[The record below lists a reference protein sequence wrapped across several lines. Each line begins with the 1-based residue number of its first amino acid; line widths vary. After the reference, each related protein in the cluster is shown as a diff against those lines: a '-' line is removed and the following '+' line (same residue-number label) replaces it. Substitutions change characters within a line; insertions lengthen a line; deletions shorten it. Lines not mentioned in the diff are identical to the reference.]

1 MPGTSLRLYFSIS
14 SICPIHCADFHEPEK
29 LKQLGAHRSLKEQ
42 DRALMDLHKFY
53 SSLAIQNDN
62 KIVVLLIDGLGGTS
76 HKDYG
81 YKTELEYANHP
92 NLDRLASQ
100 GATGMLTPVLPGIT
114 PGSGPA
120 HLGLFG
126 LDPISF
132 NIGRGVLEALG
143 IGVVPNPTDV
153 FARGNFCTV
162 DDEGII
168 VDRRA
173 GRIPTHI
180 CEQRLALLRDIRVPG
195 CDIELYAVQD
205 HRFVLQLKG
214 TGLEADISDT
224 DPGTIGAKPTP
235 AKAQNRHAETT
246 AKIVNAF
253 VDQASDR
260 LKGQSAANAL
270 VLRGFSMLPKIPSLH
285 VLYGLRS
292 AALAVYPM
300 YKGLARTVGMDI
312 LECGKTFSDQLQTLE
327 AHWDK
332 YDYFFIHYKYTDS
345 CGEDGDFLSK
355 VKHIEA
361 LDNSIGS
368 LVQLDPAVL
377 AVTGDHSTPAAL
389 KSHSWHPVPLL
400 LVSPTCRRDGS
411 TAFTEAACAK
421 GSLGNLESK
430 YLMGLLLGHALR
442 LEKFGA

>member
-1 MPGTSLRLYFSIS
+1 M
-14 SICPIHCADFHEPEK
+14 
-29 LKQLGAHRSLKEQ
+29 Q
-42 DRALMDLHKFY
+42 LHKFY
-53 SSLAIQNDN
+53 SSLAIRNDN

-92 NLDRLASQ
+92 NLDRLASC
-100 GATGMLTPVLPGIT
+100 GTTGMLTPVLPGIT

-143 IGVVPNPTDV
+143 IGIVPKATDV
-153 FARGNFCTV
+153 LARGNFCTV
-162 DDEGII
+162 DDEGVII
-168 VDRRA
+168 DRRA
-173 GRIPTHI
+173 GRIPTDI

-195 CDIELYAVQD
+195 SDIELHAVQD
-205 HRFVLQLKG
+205 HRFVLRLKG
-214 TGLEADISDT
+214 TDLDGDIDNT
-224 DPGTIGAKPTP
+224 DPGIGGAKPKP
-235 AKAQNRHAETT
+235 AKALTPQAETT

-253 VDQASDR
+253 VDQALDR
-260 LKGQSAANAL
+260 LKGNSAANAV
-270 VLRGFSMLPKIPSLH
+270 VLRGFSMLPDIPTFH
-285 VLYGLRS
+285 ELYGLRS
-292 AALAVYPM
+292 AALAIYPM

-312 LECGKTFSDQLQTLE
+312 LDCGETFPDQLGTLE
-327 AHWDK
+327 THWNT

-345 CGEDGDFLSK
+345 CGEDGNFLSK
-355 VKHIEA
+355 VNHIET
-361 LDNSIGS
+361 LDSYIDS
-368 LVQLDPAVL
+368 LVRLDPAVL

-400 LVSPTCRRDGS
+400 LVSSTCRRDGS
-411 TAFTEAACAK
+411 TAFTETVCAK
-421 GSLGNLESK
+421 GGLGHMESK